1 MFQGSMVAL
10 ITPMTA
16 SGQVDEAA
24 LEALVGFHLDNQT
37 DAIVA
42 VGTTGESATLS
53 HQEHQYVLKRVVD
66 IVDKK
71 IPVIA
76 GTGSNSTAEA
86 LELTAAAHKIGADAA
101 LLVAPYYNKPNQE
114 GLYQHFKALANGVT
128 IPQILYNVP
137 GRTVS
142 DILPDT
148 VDRLAG
154 ISNIV
159 GIKEAT
165 GDMARAAELVERCAD
180 RIDIYS
186 GDDPTA
192 FELILLGGKG
202 NISVTANVVPQL
214 MHDICAAALA
224 GDREKAL
231 ELDNKAKPL
240 HQALFTDPNPIPVK
254 WALAKMGY
262 GDING
267 IRLPLVPLEE
277 SLQAGLADAMIQ
289 LGINID

>member
-1 MFQGSMVAL
+1 
-10 ITPMTA
+10 
-16 SGQVDEAA
+16 
-24 LEALVGFHLDNQT
+24 VGFHLDNNT

-53 HQEHQYVLKRVVD
+53 HEEHQEVLKRVVE

-86 LELTAAAHKIGADAA
+86 LELTRGAYADAA
-101 LLVAPYYNKPNQE
+101 LLVAPYYNKPTQE
-114 GLYQHFKALANGVT
+114 GLYQHFKTLAEGVA
-128 IPQILYNVP
+128 IPQVLYNVP

-142 DILPDT
+142 DLLPDT

-159 GIKEAT
+159 AIKEAT
-165 GDMARAAELVERCAD
+165 GDMARARELIERCAD

-192 FELILLGGKG
+192 VELILLGGTG

-224 GDREKAL
+224 GDKAKAL
-231 ELDNKAKPL
+231 ELDAMAKPL
-240 HQALFTDPNPIPVK
+240 HDNLFLDPNPVPAK
-254 WALAKMGY
+254 FALARMGY
-262 GDING
+262 GHEEG
-267 IRLPLVPLEE
+267 IRLPLVPLDE
-277 SLQAGLADAMIQ
+277 SLRAGLLDAMQ
-289 LGINID
+289 KTNVSFN

>member
-53 HQEHQYVLKRVVD
+53 HQEHQHVLKRVVD

>member
-10 ITPMTA
+10 VTPMTA

-53 HQEHQYVLKRVVD
+53 HQEHQHVLKRVVD

-114 GLYQHFKALANGVT
+114 GLYQHFKALAEGVA

-165 GDMARAAELVERCAD
+165 GDMARAAELIERCAD

-240 HQALFTDPNPIPVK
+240 HMALFTDPNPIPVK

-277 SLQAGLADAMIQ
+277 SLQAGLADAMLQ

>member
-16 SGQVDEAA
+16 SGQVDNAA
-24 LEALVGFHLDNQT
+24 LEALVGFHLDNNT

-53 HQEHQYVLKRVVD
+53 HKEHQDVLKRVVE

-76 GTGSNSTAEA
+76 GTGSNSTSEA
-86 LELTAAAHKIGADAA
+86 LELTQAAHEIGADAA
-101 LLVAPYYNKPNQE
+101 LLVAPYYNKPTQE
-114 GLYQHFKALANGVT
+114 GLYRHFKTIADGVA
-128 IPQILYNVP
+128 IPQVIYNVP

-148 VDRLAG
+148 VDRLAS

-165 GDMARAAELVERCAD
+165 GDLARGREVIERCAD
-180 RIDIYS
+180 RMDIYS

-192 FELILLGGKG
+192 FELILLGAKG

-214 MHDICAAALA
+214 MHDICVAALA
-224 GDREKAL
+224 GDRKKAL
-231 ELDNKAKPL
+231 ELDDIAKPL
-240 HQALFTDPNPIPVK
+240 HQNLFLDPNPVPVK
-254 WALAKMGY
+254 WALARMGY
-262 GDING
+262 GDEEG
-267 IRLPLVPLEE
+267 IRLPLVPLEQ
-277 SLQAGLADAMIQ
+277 SLRSGLLEAMSKT
-289 LGINID
+289 GVSTT